1 MKGGFMKN
9 NDSMAK
15 LVFKSIDQVVS
26 TVENIHGDI
35 AQTKGNIRNNALE
48 NEETRKK
55 VYGLIKSING
65 RVEETVL
72 DFFKQH

>member
-1 MKGGFMKN
+1 M
-9 NDSMAK
+9 
-15 LVFKSIDQVVS
+15 VS

>member
-1 MKGGFMKN
+1 MKN

-15 LVFKSIDQVVS
+15 LVFKSIDHVVS

-35 AQTKGNIRNNALE
+35 AETKGKIRNHALD

>member
-1 MKGGFMKN
+1 MKN

-15 LVFKSIDQVVS
+15 LVFKSINQVVS

-35 AQTKGNIRNNALE
+35 AETKDNIRNISPD

-72 DFFKQH
+72 DFFKKY

>member
-1 MKGGFMKN
+1 MKN

-15 LVFKSIDQVVS
+15 LVFKSINQVVS

-35 AQTKGNIRNNALE
+35 AETKDNIRNISPD

>member
-1 MKGGFMKN
+1 MKN

-15 LVFKSIDQVVS
+15 LVFKSINQVVS

-35 AQTKGNIRNNALE
+35 AETKDNVRNTSLD
-48 NEETRKK
+48 NEEARKK